1 MSRDD
6 ANTADGHSLQVL
18 PEKGDP
24 DRSFE
29 QARLYGPIAFCN
41 AGCDRHARL
50 EMQSRRSSEA
60 ASKVHAGRT
69 PAGAILLRYPAT
81 DADGNYCPVLPP
93 GLQEVVRGQAV
104 RPHAGGKLRLWTL
117 NTV

>member
-1 MSRDD
+1 M
-6 ANTADGHSLQVL
+6 
-18 PEKGDP
+18 
-24 DRSFE
+24 
-29 QARLYGPIAFCN
+29 YGPIAFCN

-81 DADGNYCPVLPP
+81 DAEGNYCQCCHPDCKRLC
-93 GLQEVVRGQAV
+93 
-104 RPHAGGKLRLWTL
+104 AGRR
-117 NTV
+117 